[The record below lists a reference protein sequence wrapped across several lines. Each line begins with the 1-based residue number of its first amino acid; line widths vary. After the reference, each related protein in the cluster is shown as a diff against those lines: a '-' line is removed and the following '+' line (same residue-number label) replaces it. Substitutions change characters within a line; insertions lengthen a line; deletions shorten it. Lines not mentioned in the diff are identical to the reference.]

1 MPNDVLLIG
10 HSLVGPTM
18 PRMLD
23 GLLGARSVYAQVIN
37 GAPLIYNW
45 DHGAGAEGVNA
56 RAVLPLGSYDTL
68 ILTEAVPLA
77 GHIQWSN
84 TYGVAA
90 DYANLAWTARSDA
103 RVLIYETWGEI
114 GNPADWR
121 ANLTADRSMWMGIVT
136 HLNDLRP
143 DDAPTVGLVPGG
155 AAMARLY
162 DAIAAGRGLGLTNI
176 SQIFTDQIHLND
188 TGNYM
193 IAALQAAVITGRSP
207 VGLTDRLFGEWGQP
221 YGGWTINQTLL
232 LQHIAWEAA
241 ASAPGAALA
250 PGVIAPRLMI
260 GGAGSN
266 LLTSGQGDDR
276 VYGKGGHDTISGLGG
291 RDLLAG
297 DAGNDSLF
305 GGGNHDFLLGG
316 TGHDTLLGQGG
327 NDRLLGQVG
336 DDRLVGGL
344 GNDRLFGG
352 TGADV
357 FVFSAGSGADRI
369 GDFSVAQA
377 DRLVFDDAMWSG
389 SRSAAQVVSSFAS
402 VTAQGVLFQFTPSN
416 SVLLEGVST
425 TAGLAGLIDI
435 I

>member
-23 GLLGARSVYAQVIN
+23 GLLTTRSVDAQVIN

-45 DHGAGAEGVNA
+45 DHGAEAEGVNA
-56 RAVLPLGSYDTL
+56 RAVLPLGTYDTL

-90 DYANLAWTARSDA
+90 DYANLAWTAQSDA
-103 RVLIYETWGEI
+103 RVLVYETWGEI
-114 GNPADWR
+114 ADPAAWR
-121 ANLTADRSMWMGIVT
+121 AALTTDRPLWMGIVN

-143 DDAPTVGLVPGG
+143 VDAPTVGLVPGG

-162 DAIAAGRGLGLTNI
+162 DAIGAGRGLGLSNI
-176 SQIFTDQIHLND
+176 DQIFTDQIHLND
-188 TGNYM
+188 TGNYL

-207 VGLTDRLFGEWGQP
+207 VGLTDQLFGEWGQP
-221 YGGWTINQTLL
+221 YGGWTTNQTLL

-250 PGVIAPRLMI
+250 SGVIAPRLMV

-266 LLTSGQGDDR
+266 GLTAGQGDDR
-276 VYGKGGHDTISGLGG
+276 VYGNRGDDTISGLGG
-291 RDLLAG
+291 KDLLAG
-297 DAGNDSLF
+297 EAGNDVLY
-305 GGGNHDFLLGG
+305 GGGNNDFLIGG
-316 TGHDTLLGQGG
+316 DGNDRLLGQGG
-327 NDRLLGQVG
+327 NDRLLGG
-336 DDRLVGGL
+336 RGSDRFL
-344 GNDRLFGG
+344 GG

-357 FVFSAGSGADRI
+357 FVFSAGSGTDRI
-369 GDFSVAQA
+369 GDFAVAQA
-377 DRLVFDDAMWSG
+377 DRLVFDDAMWTG

-402 VTAQGVLFQFTPSN
+402 VTAQGVLFQFGPST
-416 SVLLEGVST
+416 SVLLEGVNT
-425 TAGLAGLIDI
+425 TTGLAGLLDI
-435 I
+435 V